1 MATVDCPIEGC
12 GYRDTLAS
20 VEAHISGCT
29 DNSHSGRSGWNYREQ
44 MRGQIED
51 ELSEVEA
58 TAEASSESAAAGLLV
73 ATVALAII
81 VVTER

>member
-1 MATVDCPIEGC
+1 MSTVECPIEGC

-29 DNSHSGRSGWNYREQ
+29 DNSHSGRSGWNYREE
-44 MRGQIED
+44 MREQIEE
-51 ELSEVEA
+51 ELNAVGG
-58 TAEASSESAAAGLLV
+58 TAEASTESAAAGLLA

-81 VVTER
+81 VVTQG